1 LVQTTSGGN
10 AVAAKHGTTMSNE
23 RSQAIAAFLT
33 GAAVGSL
40 LGVLFAPASGRETR
54 ERITRTVRS
63 GKEDLDELIDK
74 GRAEWSKAKGKA
86 MDTATMTKE
95 EVSDFVRF
103 LFEEG
108 KDLRERLRD
117 ELAESADEVADRA
130 KRAADRIRHSAN

>member
-1 LVQTTSGGN
+1 
-10 AVAAKHGTTMSNE
+10 
-23 RSQAIAAFLT
+23 
-33 GAAVGSL
+33 

-63 GKEDLDELIDK
+63 GKEDIDELIDK

-108 KDLRERLRD
+108 RDLRDRLRD
-117 ELAESADEVADRA
+117 ELEDSAEEVSDRA
-130 KRAADRIRHSAN
+130 KRAADRMKHSAN